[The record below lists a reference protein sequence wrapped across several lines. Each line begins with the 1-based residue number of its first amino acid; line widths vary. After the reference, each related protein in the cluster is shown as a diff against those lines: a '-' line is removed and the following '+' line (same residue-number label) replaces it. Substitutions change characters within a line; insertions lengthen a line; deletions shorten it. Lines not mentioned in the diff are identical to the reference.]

1 MNWGSQQDVQRNW
14 IALQSEDTRVQ
25 EEALRFFVAMLKLY
39 DPEARAQS
47 TAARALISTPLL
59 GSPPKW
65 FVEELWACLA
75 SETVVGKLAAELL
88 SIVSNS
94 TSEGHA
100 DRVDASDQVV
110 ASQKTLH
117 ERYYWALAGSATQ
130 LDWFSS
136 QIEVFLQSG
145 DCKQAVRCALL
156 SNVHHSHPNAL
167 SQFEAI
173 ASSEFAKQVI
183 GYTDD
188 LKMRVGFL
196 RAPRSRAITEICDAH
211 YKFIEPN
218 SGVSFY
224 APSSSFLA
232 EFRALEGW
240 ADIERS
246 QRQSLKL
253 LLERTPA
260 KDHVALASR
269 IASFFSAH
277 SEQVTLDE
285 VMLGWLRGNRAFW
298 APFSVRG

>member
-1 MNWGSQQDVQRNW
+1 
-14 IALQSEDTRVQ
+14 
-25 EEALRFFVAMLKLY
+25 
-39 DPEARAQS
+39 
-47 TAARALISTPLL
+47 
-59 GSPPKW
+59 
-65 FVEELWACLA
+65 
-75 SETVVGKLAAELL
+75 
-88 SIVSNS
+88 
-94 TSEGHA
+94 
-100 DRVDASDQVV
+100 
-110 ASQKTLH
+110 
-117 ERYYWALAGSATQ
+117 
-130 LDWFSS
+130 
-136 QIEVFLQSG
+136 
-145 DCKQAVRCALL
+145 
-156 SNVHHSHPNAL
+156 
-167 SQFEAI
+167 
-173 ASSEFAKQVI
+173 
-183 GYTDD
+183 
-188 LKMRVGFL
+188 MRVGFL